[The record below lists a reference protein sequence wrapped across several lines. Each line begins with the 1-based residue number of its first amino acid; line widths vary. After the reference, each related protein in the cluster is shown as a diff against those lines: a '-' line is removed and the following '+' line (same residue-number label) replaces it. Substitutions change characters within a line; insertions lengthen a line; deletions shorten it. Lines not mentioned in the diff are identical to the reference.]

1 MKRLLL
7 CLFTTL
13 LLAGCSDAVTYMID
27 NPNSPTLEL
36 EIDDTT
42 YLIPSGVSL
51 EISLEPGLHRMRSK
65 QLGELQFIV
74 YKGGAGGLI
83 NPTLSDYVIARET
96 YVTDESKLKNFGS
109 IESTILLDG
118 VPFTGSLELR
128 NQLFIDKTWRFPVQE
143 PFPQQVTGHVSEHG
157 GNIFSK
163 IFRRDEFVEYYE
175 ENHGIPGYF
184 AAQRDEEAA
193 RAPRQLVR
201 APSELPR
208 LEEPY
213 EPHTGPLREIY
224 AQRLKATEVSEQER
238 LQKAYFD
245 AQMAY
250 TRTTATFGS
259 KASREANLAANHFVS
274 TLAAA
279 MGSSA
284 LVLP

>member
-1 MKRLLL
+1 MKKLLL
-7 CLFTTL
+7 CLFTSL
-13 LLAGCSDAVTYMID
+13 LLAGCSDAVTYTID
-27 NPNSPTLEL
+27 NPNASNLEL
-36 EIDDTT
+36 DIDGTA
-42 YLIPSGVSL
+42 YLIPSGVSY
-51 EISLEPGLHRMRSK
+51 EISLEPGLHSMRSE

-74 YKGGAGGLI
+74 YKGGVGGLI

-109 IESTILLDG
+109 IHSTIVLDG

-128 NQLFIDKTWRFPVQE
+128 NQLFIDKVWRFPVQE
-143 PFPQQVTGHVSEHG
+143 PFPAEVTGHVTEHG

-163 IFRRDEFVEYYE
+163 IFRRDEFVEYFE
-175 ENHGIPGYF
+175 QSNQMPGYF

-201 APSELPR
+201 APKELPR
-208 LEEPY
+208 LEEAY
-213 EPHTGPLREIY
+213 EQHTGPLREVY

-238 LQKAYFD
+238 LRKAYFD

-250 TRTTATFGS
+250 TKATATVGS
-259 KASREANLAANHFVS
+259 KLSTEANIAANNFVS
-274 TLAAA
+274 TIAAA

>member
-1 MKRLLL
+1 MKKLLL
-7 CLFTTL
+7 CLFTSL
-13 LLAGCSDAVTYMID
+13 LLAGCSDALTYTID
-27 NPNSPTLEL
+27 NPTSANLEL

-42 YLIPSGVSL
+42 YLIPAGVGH
-51 EISLEPGLHRMRSK
+51 EISLEPGLHSMRSK

-74 YKGGAGGLI
+74 YKGGVGGLI

-109 IESTILLDG
+109 IHGTMELDG

-143 PFPQQVTGHVSEHG
+143 PFPAEVTGHVTEQG

-163 IFRRDEFVEYYE
+163 IFRRDEFVEYFE
-175 ENHGIPGYF
+175 QSNQMPGYF
-184 AAQRDEEAA
+184 AAQRDEEATLP
-193 RAPRQLVR
+193 PRQLVR
-201 APSELPR
+201 APRELPR
-208 LEEPY
+208 LEQPY
-213 EPHTGPLREIY
+213 EQHTSALREVY
-224 AQRLKATEVSEQER
+224 AQRLKATDASEQER

-250 TRTTATFGS
+250 TRATATLGS
-259 KASREANLAANHFVS
+259 KSSREANIAANNFVS
-274 TLAAA
+274 SLAAA

>member
-1 MKRLLL
+1 MKQLLL

-13 LLAGCSDAVTYMID
+13 LLAGCSDAVTYTID
-27 NPNSPTLEL
+27 NPTSANLEL
-36 EIDDTT
+36 EIDDAT
-42 YLIPSGVSL
+42 YLIPSGVGH
-51 EISLEPGLHRMRSK
+51 EISLEPGLHRMRSQ

-74 YKGGAGGLI
+74 YKGGVGGLI

-96 YVTDESKLKNFGS
+96 YVTDESKLKNFAS
-109 IESTILLDG
+109 IDSTILLDG

-143 PFPQQVTGHVSEHG
+143 PFPQEITGHVTENG

-175 ENHGIPGYF
+175 QSHEMPGYF

-201 APSELPR
+201 AAKELPR
-208 LEEPY
+208 LDEAY
-213 EPHTGPLREIY
+213 EQHTGPLREVY
-224 AQRLKATEVSEQER
+224 ARRLQATDVAEQER
-238 LQKAYFD
+238 LQKAYFE

-250 TRTTATFGS
+250 TKATAYVGS
-259 KASREANLAANHFVS
+259 KSTKEANIAANNFVS
-274 TLAAA
+274 SISAA